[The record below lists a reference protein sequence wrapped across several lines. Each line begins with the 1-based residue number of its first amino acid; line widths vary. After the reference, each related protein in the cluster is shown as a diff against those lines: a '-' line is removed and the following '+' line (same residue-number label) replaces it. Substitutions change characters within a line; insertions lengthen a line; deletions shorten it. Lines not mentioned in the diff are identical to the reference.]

1 MLCGVLRQ
9 SCAFSLRRLSTETAA
24 STEYRL
30 AEVSKVGDFIKRC
43 LVAAGATESGAATL
57 ASTLVHA
64 DVRGH
69 FSHGLNRLEM
79 YCNEVKSG
87 QCDGRA
93 TPCVVKETYA
103 TALVDGRNGIGPVVG
118 EFSMDLA
125 IAKAKEAGCA
135 WVTATRSNH
144 YGIAAHYTL
153 RAVEEGLIVSTYSV
167 EQLELIN
174 IVRYRCIINCIYNMT
189 STEIEVLFMTLT
201 EQCPG
206 REFLPQT
213 LLHW

>member
-1 MLCGVLRQ
+1 
-9 SCAFSLRRLSTETAA
+9 
-24 STEYRL
+24 
-30 AEVSKVGDFIKRC
+30 
-43 LVAAGATESGAATL
+43 
-57 ASTLVHA
+57 
-64 DVRGH
+64 
-69 FSHGLNRLEM
+69 M

-103 TALVDGRNGIGPVVG
+103 TALVDGRNGIGPVSQHIHKYRAQYFSSLSFFRLLVNFRWTWQLQKRKRQG
-118 EFSMDLA
+118 VRGSLLQVCMEFEM
-125 IAKAKEAGCA
+125 AKACDKFQSCAG
-135 WVTATRSNH
+135 SNH

-206 REFLPQT
+206 REFLQQT

>member
-103 TALVDGRNGIGPVVG
+103 TALVDGRNGIGPVSQHIHKYRAQYFSSLSFFRLLVNFRWTWQLQKRKRQG
-118 EFSMDLA
+118 VRGSLLQVCMEFEM
-125 IAKAKEAGCA
+125 AKACDKFQSCAG
-135 WVTATRSNH
+135 SNH

-153 RAVEEGLIVSTYSV
+153 RAVEEGLIK
-167 EQLELIN
+167 L
-174 IVRYRCIINCIYNMT
+174 RCC
-189 STEIEVLFMTLT
+189 S
-201 EQCPG
+201 
-206 REFLPQT
+206 
-213 LLHW
+213 